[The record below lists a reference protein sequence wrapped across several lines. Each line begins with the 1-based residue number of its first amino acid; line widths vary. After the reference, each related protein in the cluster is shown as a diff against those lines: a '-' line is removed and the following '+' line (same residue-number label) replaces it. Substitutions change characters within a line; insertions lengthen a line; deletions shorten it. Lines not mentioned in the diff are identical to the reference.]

1 LKIFNSVNHQQKK
14 HIMNSTGKAMR
25 RSKGLNRHE
34 IHRANHA
41 HKSPAKIR
49 RANWTRTKF

>member
-1 LKIFNSVNHQQKK
+1 
-14 HIMNSTGKAMR
+14 MNSTGKQMR
-25 RSKGLNRHE
+25 RQKGLNRHE

-49 RANWTRTKF
+49 RMNWKRIKF